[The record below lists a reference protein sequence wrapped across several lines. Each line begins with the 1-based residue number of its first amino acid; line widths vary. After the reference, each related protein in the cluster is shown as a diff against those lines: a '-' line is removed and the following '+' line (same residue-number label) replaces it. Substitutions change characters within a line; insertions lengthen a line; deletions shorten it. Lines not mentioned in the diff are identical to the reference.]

1 MPPRRPR
8 VPRSAERSQP
18 AAEQP
23 ESAAPREEATT
34 PRTETAARPEGE
46 SAAGTPT
53 GNKSGK
59 SHVSE
64 RLGRVASGTS
74 KRASEAWNSTADRVA
89 ARRAHERHQVLH
101 RARATAA
108 STPSRQRGTAS
119 ARNAGKTGQPGTA
132 GPAGKKTRSS
142 APREVKPARSFSG
155 HAVVLVL
162 VLFISAIVVAPT
174 LRVFLTQQS
183 EISEIRADLES
194 QSERQRELTRQL
206 ERWEDSA
213 YVQQQARERFNMVM
227 PGEKKYMVVGGQT
240 EAEQNDEIVE
250 VAAEPEEP
258 AWAHDLW
265 ESLIVSA
272 HR

>member
-8 VPRSAERSQP
+8 VPRSAERAHPKPDTPETSSTADAPVSPAETVQDTDNAAKNHSQ
-18 AAEQP
+18 
-23 ESAAPREEATT
+23 T
-34 PRTETAARPEGE
+34 PVA
-46 SAAGTPT
+46 
-53 GNKSGK
+53 
-59 SHVSE
+59 SHVTD
-64 RLGRVASGTS
+64 RLSRVAIGAS
-74 KRASEAWNSTADRVA
+74 KRASEAWNSTAEKVA
-89 ARRAHERHQVLH
+89 AKRTQERKQVLN
-101 RARATAA
+101 RARAAATARPRP
-108 STPSRQRGTAS
+108 TGHKNSRDS
-119 ARNAGKTGQPGTA
+119 
-132 GPAGKKTRSS
+132 GPRV
-142 APREVKPARSFSG
+142 VKPARSFSG

-174 LRVFLTQQS
+174 LRVFLTQQA

-240 EAEQNDEIVE
+240 EAEQNEDIVE
-250 VAAEPEEP
+250 VTAEPEEP
-258 AWAHDLW
+258 AWAYDLW

>member
-23 ESAAPREEATT
+23 ETAVPREEMAA
-34 PRTETAARPEGE
+34 PRTETGSRASGE
-46 SAAGTPT
+46 STTGDSTNTSTGTSL
-53 GNKSGK
+53 GAQKGA
-59 SHVSE
+59 SHLTD

-74 KRASEAWNSTADRVA
+74 KRASEAWTSAADRVA
-89 ARRAHERHQVLH
+89 AKRAHERHQVLH

-108 STPSRQRGTAS
+108 STSS
-119 ARNAGKTGQPGTA
+119 ARTTGRKTTA
-132 GPAGKKTRSS
+132 RPSGKKARPA

-240 EAEQNDEIVE
+240 EAEHNDEIVE

>member
-8 VPRSAERSQP
+8 VPRSAERAHPKPDTPETSSTAEAPELPAETVQDTDDAAKNHSQ
-18 AAEQP
+18 
-23 ESAAPREEATT
+23 T
-34 PRTETAARPEGE
+34 PVT
-46 SAAGTPT
+46 
-53 GNKSGK
+53 
-59 SHVSE
+59 SHVTD
-64 RLGRVASGTS
+64 RLSRVASGAS
-74 KRASEAWNSTADRVA
+74 KRASEAWNSTAEKVA
-89 ARRAHERHQVLH
+89 AKRAQERKQVLN
-101 RARATAA
+101 RARAAATARPRP
-108 STPSRQRGTAS
+108 TRHKNSRDS
-119 ARNAGKTGQPGTA
+119 
-132 GPAGKKTRSS
+132 GPRV
-142 APREVKPARSFSG
+142 VKPARSFSG

-174 LRVFLTQQS
+174 LRVFLTQQA
-183 EISEIRADLES
+183 EISEIRADLEL

-240 EAEQNDEIVE
+240 EAEQNEDIVE
-250 VAAEPEEP
+250 VTAEPEEP
-258 AWAHDLW
+258 AWAYDLW